1 MTEEYVDVGRVRLWT
16 IRHGTGL
23 PIILCSGGPGCC
35 DYLEPVAAMIDDL
48 AQVYRWE
55 QRGCGR
61 SDKSRSYDQAT
72 CIADLEALRRHFGHE
87 RWIVGGHSWGANLSL
102 AYACEHLEHVLGLI
116 YLSGTG
122 ITEDW
127 LPEYRR
133 SREQRQEQLPDFSY
147 PHNHEVNT
155 EGNRSRTEYL
165 QSPGLPDRVRALRVP
180 VLMIQGEYDLRPN
193 WPAQELAAL
202 LPQAQLE
209 IIPQAEHCLWL
220 THPNPLRSSL
230 RAFVQQLNTSSLE
243 AIPHYLRLS
252 DRIGTAGQPSTE
264 QFAAI
269 QKAGYDVVVNLRPP
283 ADTLPDECA
292 LVEGNGMAYV
302 SIPVIWNAPTIE
314 NVERLFAV
322 MQANEDRRVFVHC
335 AMNMR
340 VSAFM
345 YLYRIVKQN
354 VAPEVAVQ
362 DLHRI
367 WEPNPTWQ
375 HLIEQV
381 LEQNDIPV
389 E

>member
-1 MTEEYVDVGRVRLWT
+1 MTEEYVDVGGVRLWT
-16 IRHGTGL
+16 VREGAGV

-35 DYLEPVAAMIDDL
+35 DYLESVATMIDDL
-48 AQVYRWE
+48 VQVYPWE

-61 SDKSRSYDQAT
+61 SDKTGSYDQAT

-87 RWIVGGHSWGANLSL
+87 RWIVGGHSWGANLAL
-102 AYACEHLEHVLGLI
+102 AYACDYPQRVLGLI

-127 LPEYRR
+127 IPEYRLA
-133 SREQRQEQLPDFSY
+133 REQRQEQLPDFAY
-147 PHNHEVNT
+147 PHNQEVNT

-165 QSPGLPDRVRALRVP
+165 QSPSLPDRARSLDIP
-180 VLMIQGEYDLRPN
+180 VLMVQGEYDLRPN

-202 LPQAQLE
+202 LPQAHLE

-220 THPNPLRSSL
+220 THPDLLRSSL
-230 RAFVQQLNTSSLE
+230 RTFVQQLNTSSLE
-243 AIPHYLRLS
+243 AIPHFLRLS
-252 DRIGTAGQPSTE
+252 DDIGTAGQPSVE

-269 QKAGYDVVVNLRPP
+269 QEAGYDVVVNLRPP
-283 ADTLPDECA
+283 SDTLPNERD
-292 LVEGNGMAYV
+292 LVEGSGMAYV
-302 SIPVIWNAPTIE
+302 SILVIWDAPTVE
-314 NVERLFAV
+314 NVEQFFAAI
-322 MQANEDRRVFVHC
+322 QANEGKQVFVHC
-335 AMNMR
+335 AVNMR

-345 YLYRIVKQN
+345 YLYRIVKQQ
-354 VAPEVAVQ
+354 VTPEVAVQ

-375 HLIEQV
+375 SLIEQV
-381 LEQNDIPV
+381 LEQNGIPA